1 MYSTRYCCQ
10 ILVKFEFL
18 DRFSKNTQINFMTI
32 VQWESSCFM
41 STDGRTNKYDKANS
55 RFSQFCESV

>member
-1 MYSTRYCCQ
+1 MYRTRYCCQ

-32 VQWESSCFM
+32 VHREPSYFM
-41 STDGRTNKYDKANS
+41 STDGRTDIYVEAIS
-55 RFSQFCESV
+55 RFSQFCESI